1 MKKILKFIKKN
12 WISVWLVTVIAIS
25 AGIAITYAAYT
36 EVSVVKRVVSTKES
50 EGELFSSNCM
60 RQDLSSRM
68 LSTSQYTVT
77 VCNYDQDKLLTFSP
91 AQITYDFYAELQVKY
106 GDEYLNMAQFLSRLQ
121 QDDPDNAA
129 TRYQE
134 IVNKISTNYYVAKQD
149 DDTAS
154 VISPEDSAEHYFTSA
169 GNYKVS
175 FEGETLAPNDS
186 STDKYKIKIS
196 ESDLSKQDPD
206 FYIHVWAM
214 PSVNSL
220 HTIESRIYGGISVG
234 NASSWD
240 GMLRETNSSEVDYDF
255 YNYIITGNGEGKVDI
270 IWNSEY
276 FEINEFFFSNMSGNT
291 FEQNPVVA
299 ETITSSDPLYS
310 DYAGWSK
317 ITLEV
322 DSLNDKNRYELQLY
336 KEKENISYTGEN
348 AASNYIR
355 CFFRE
360 D

>member
-134 IVNKISTNYYVAKQD
+134 IVNKISTNYYVAKQ
-149 DDTAS
+149 
-154 VISPEDSAEHYFTSA
+154 E
-169 GNYKVS
+169 
-175 FEGETLAPNDS
+175 
-186 STDKYKIKIS
+186 DKYYKQFTAM
-196 ESDLSKQDPD
+196 ES
-206 FYIHVWAM
+206 AM
-214 PSVNSL
+214 S
-220 HTIESRIYGGISVG
+220 
-234 NASSWD
+234 
-240 GMLRETNSSEVDYDF
+240 
-255 YNYIITGNGEGKVDI
+255 
-270 IWNSEY
+270 
-276 FEINEFFFSNMSGNT
+276 
-291 FEQNPVVA
+291 
-299 ETITSSDPLYS
+299 
-310 DYAGWSK
+310 
-317 ITLEV
+317 
-322 DSLNDKNRYELQLY
+322 SLNSQQSYISQLFA
-336 KEKENISYTGEN
+336 G
-348 AASNYIR
+348 
-355 CFFRE
+355 
-360 D
+360 